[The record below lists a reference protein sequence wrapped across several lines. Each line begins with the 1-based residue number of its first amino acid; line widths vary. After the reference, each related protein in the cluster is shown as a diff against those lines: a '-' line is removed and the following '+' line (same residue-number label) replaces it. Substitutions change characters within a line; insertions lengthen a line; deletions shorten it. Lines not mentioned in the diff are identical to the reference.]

1 MDKPRPA
8 LTSRDLARLA
18 GVSQSTV
25 SRVLTNHPKV
35 SAETRARVL
44 QVLEEQDYS
53 PNALARAM
61 RTGRTD
67 TVGVFVTRVTSP
79 LHAALL
85 DAIGRKLSAAG
96 LQMILW
102 NLQHDPYDAATQV
115 IRQRLADGFIF
126 TSALLGDSPD
136 KIAVRAGVPTV
147 LLHRGVEGLECDQ
160 VVGDNWRGSWDAG
173 HYLHAAGHRRIGLI
187 GMSLGTST
195 ARDREAGFRAALAA
209 KGLEI
214 KPKYVVRGGL
224 DHGDG
229 HKAVQELMKLPK
241 PPTAIYAGTDLLALG
256 ALDGARSLGVKV
268 PDDLWVIGFDNVDM
282 AAWESFSLT
291 SVDQPVEAI
300 VDTGIELLR
309 KRIADPTTTPV
320 VKKLPCVLVPRGST
334 ADTPVGDL
342 PAPPRGRRRLSF
354 D

>member
-1 MDKPRPA
+1 MDKSRPA

-35 SAETRARVL
+35 SAETRARVMR
-44 QVLEEQDYS
+44 VLEEQDYS

-79 LHAALL
+79 LHAALV

-160 VVGDNWRGSWDAG
+160 VIGDNWRGAWDVG
-173 HYLHAAGHRRIGLI
+173 HYLHAAGHRRIGLVS
-187 GMSLGTST
+187 MPQGTST
-195 ARDREAGFRAALAA
+195 ARDREAGFRAALSA
-209 KGLEI
+209 KGLELQ
-214 KPKYVVRGGL
+214 PRYVVRAGL
-224 DHGDG
+224 DHRDG
-229 HKAVQELMKLPK
+229 HAAVQQLMAMSR
-241 PPTAIYAGTDLLALG
+241 PPTAVYAVTDLLALG
-256 ALDGARSLGVKV
+256 VMDGARSLGLKI
-268 PDDLWVIGFDNVDM
+268 PDDLWVVGFDNVDM
-282 AAWESFSLT
+282 AAWESFDLT

-300 VDTGIELLR
+300 VDAGIEMLR
-309 KRIADPTTTPV
+309 KRIADSTLKPA

-334 ADTPVGDL
+334 AGTPVGNI
-342 PAPPRGRRRLSF
+342 PAPPRGRRRRTF